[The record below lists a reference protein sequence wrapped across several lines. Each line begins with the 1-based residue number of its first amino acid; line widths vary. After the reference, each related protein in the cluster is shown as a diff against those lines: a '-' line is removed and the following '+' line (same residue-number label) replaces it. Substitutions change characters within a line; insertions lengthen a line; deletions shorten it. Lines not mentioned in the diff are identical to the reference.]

1 MTAAEIHTPCD
12 AGDVP
17 LPGVCGYP
25 GHINRVMDKRYQ
37 RRCRVQRL
45 RPGGQLWFG
54 AQRPD
59 GGRNWL
65 QVGRAEPELPS
76 AVSKVVGRIWFT
88 SLTEGSRVLVE
99 NLSTNNTLELR
110 SPRLPRP
117 VTLHPAVRSDPGDQ
131 RSELLGTPMVAVQTA
146 STTLTISNLSTG
158 FVVWIEAP
166 IRPLPAAGTDFTF
179 DPRTPLGPREQQEL
193 DDAALRIQLAD
204 RENFPLLR
212 TFLESDPVRARLSAS
227 PSLRA
232 FVERKGIEDWQFYVR
247 RELTNVA
254 EGRPT
259 HEIHRVILE
268 GIGAP
273 PAHDPKWYTSLVA
286 EHLEPDRPINA
297 RPGGTGG
304 LTELIAVVKGLWAF
318 RRYQLEKYLEE
329 RD

>member
-1 MTAAEIHTPCD
+1 MAAEIHTPCD
-12 AGDVP
+12 AGDSP
-17 LPGVCGYP
+17 LPDLCMYP
-25 GHINRVMDKRYQ
+25 GHVNRVMDRRYQ
-37 RRCRVQRL
+37 RRCRVARL

-54 AQRPD
+54 ARRPD

-88 SLTEGSRVLVE
+88 SLTDGARVLVE
-99 NLSTNNTLELR
+99 NLSNNNTLELR

-117 VTLHPAVRSDPGDQ
+117 VTLYPAVRPDPEDQ
-131 RSELLGTPMVAVQTA
+131 SSELLGTPMVAVQTE
-146 STTLTISNLSTG
+146 STTLTISNRSTG

-166 IRPLPAAGTDFTF
+166 IRQLPAISTSFTA

-193 DDAALRIQLAD
+193 DDAALRVQLAD
-204 RENFPLLR
+204 RDNFPLLR
-212 TFLESDPVRARLSAS
+212 TFFDSDPVRARLSTS
-227 PSLRA
+227 PTLRA
-232 FVERKGIEDWQFYVR
+232 FLERKGIEDWQFYVR

-259 HEIHRVILE
+259 HEIHRLILE
-268 GIGAP
+268 GIGTP
-273 PAHDPKWYTSLVA
+273 PAHDAKWYTTLVA
-286 EHLEPDRPINA
+286 EHLEPDRHINA

-304 LTELIAVVKGLWAF
+304 LNELIALVKGLWAF
-318 RRYQLEKYLEE
+318 RRFQLEAYLN